1 MIGTPATRPR
11 EAGFTL
17 IELLVA
23 LGVLGLAAGLLV
35 AVLNS
40 AWLAVRS
47 QGGPASDSSV
57 DAAQRILRS
66 RLERLAPVIRTDS
79 SKAIVDADGDPQL
92 FSFAAAPLDRLAPD
106 ALQRFRLVLSPA
118 GDLMLYTASSLDERI
133 DLRDRSLVG
142 WRPNRLLGGVGA
154 IDIAYFGPDAFTRED
169 RWQSFW
175 LDRPQP
181 PALIRIRLTFA
192 KGDQRHWPDLII
204 RPRAS
209 VNTACRIERAT
220 GRCEAL

>member
-1 MIGTPATRPR
+1 MAASSARPAR
-11 EAGFTL
+11 EEGFTL

-23 LGVLGLAAGLLV
+23 LGVLALAAGMLV

-40 AWLAVRS
+40 AWLAVRA
-47 QGGPASDSSV
+47 QGGPAGDTSV
-57 DAAQRILRS
+57 GAAQRILRA
-66 RLERLAPVIRTDS
+66 RLERLAPVIRSDS
-79 SKAIVDADGDPQL
+79 SKAIVDADGDAQL

-118 GDLMLYTASSLDERI
+118 GDLMLYTASGLDDRI

-142 WRPNRLLGGVGA
+142 WRPTRLLSDVGTM
-154 IDIAYFGPDAFTRED
+154 DIAYFGPDPFSRRD

-181 PALIRIRLTFA
+181 PALVRIRLTFA
-192 KGDQRHWPDLII
+192 AGDPRSWPDLIV

-209 VNTACRIERAT
+209 VNTACRIERGT
-220 GRCEAL
+220 GRCEAD